1 MSNDLDQDIARL
13 WADAVARFEARTKT
27 SVSALGSIT
36 SIEQLIASLA
46 YKKTIFTKRRRNG
59 SKIERIRTLASKA
72 LLPIS
77 AISDVLSQAT
87 KLVSK
92 QPSQGM
98 SFRISAESN
107 RHIHQLRR
115 FSALCAI

>member
-1 MSNDLDQDIARL
+1 MSNDLDQELAGL

-46 YKKTIFTKRRRNG
+46 YKKSTFKEHRRNG
-59 SKIERIRTLASKA
+59 SKTERIRTLASKA
-72 LLPIS
+72 LGPIL

-87 KLVSK
+87 KLVS
-92 QPSQGM
+92 
-98 SFRISAESN
+98 N
-107 RHIHQLRR
+107 
-115 FSALCAI
+115 